1 MSVTSCS
8 QAVHPDGYDIPTA
21 GLPESTDLFDFS
33 LRWGCPPGGSGGGRG
48 SSKPTV
54 KSHSPKPGYTCQAFP
69 YAGEIM
75 PQAMACPRPNDRK
88 IIYMKKWEYRLLVA
102 LWDHDKG
109 RFYWADNER
118 DQRNSQERLEA
129 LAQEGWETV
138 SSFPCGVQVK
148 QQNYL
153 LRRPVTEILC

>member
-1 MSVTSCS
+1 
-8 QAVHPDGYDIPTA
+8 
-21 GLPESTDLFDFS
+21 
-33 LRWGCPPGGSGGGRG
+33 
-48 SSKPTV
+48 
-54 KSHSPKPGYTCQAFP
+54 
-69 YAGEIM
+69 
-75 PQAMACPRPNDRK
+75 
-88 IIYMKKWEYRLLVA
+88 MKKWEYRLLVA